1 MDKNIYPAGWNNKRV
16 RKVIDD
22 MEARTEEEII
32 AEDEAPSSRIRRAS
46 CSLSLRERA
55 RVREMANGDTPIRRF
70 VLSGQGRALPI
81 TGTPRMVSEDRTD
94 GE

>member
-32 AEDEAPSSRIRRAS
+32 AEDEAAF
-46 CSLSLRERA
+46 EQ
-55 RVREMANGDTPIRRF
+55 DTPGF
-70 VLSGQGRALPI
+70 LFPLP
-81 TGTPRMVSEDRTD
+81 P
-94 GE
+94 GEG